1 MIGGLIGNFKI
12 VEQIGEGGMGTV
24 YRGVDVMLDRPVA
37 LKRLRPDFSD
47 NPQLLQ
53 RFRTEATALAKLNHP
68 NIATLYSF
76 FRHLDDHFMAMEF
89 VEGETLDKVL
99 HEGGPLPCER
109 AVAIFGQVLD
119 AIEHAH
125 AFGILHRDIKPENV
139 IVSDRDVAK
148 VTDFGIARVL
158 GEAGLTRAGS
168 LIGTIRYMAPER
180 VKGQPADRRSDIYSL
195 GVVLYEMLAGRVPFI
210 AHSEFEL
217 MTAHVEKA
225 PTPVSKLVPSIPEPV
240 SNAVLQALAKSP
252 DERPQTASAF
262 RIQLDEAL
270 RASRRRPV
278 FSAAGEVSET
288 RFVPR
293 EAVEAAL
300 SQAAASTVGPDFST
314 PSPAAST
321 TPESAG
327 PSTRT
332 PAQVSVLPP
341 LSRSSHPR
349 PEPAKKAADWQ
360 TYAAIAAGA
369 FLIAALMLVLSR
381 YLS

>member
-24 YRGVDVMLDRPVA
+24 YRGIDVMLDRPVA

-99 HEGGPLPCER
+99 HGGGPLPCER

-148 VTDFGIARVL
+148 VTDFGRARVL

-270 RASRRRPV
+270 RASRRPV
-278 FSAAGEVSET
+278 SSVAGEVSET

-314 PSPAAST
+314 PP
-321 TPESAG
+321 SAG
-327 PSTRT
+327 PAKPP
-332 PAQVSVLPP
+332 PAQVSALPP

-349 PEPAKKAADWQ
+349 PAPAKKPADWQ
-360 TYAAIAAGA
+360 TYAAIAAGV

>member
-1 MIGGLIGNFKI
+1 MIGGLVGNFKI

-24 YRGVDVMLDRPVA
+24 YRGIDVMLDRPVA

-53 RFRTEATALAKLNHP
+53 RFRTEAAALAKLNHP

-89 VEGETLDKVL
+89 VEGETLDNVL
-99 HEGGPLPCER
+99 RKSSPLSPKR
-109 AVAIFGQVLD
+109 AAALFVQVLD

-125 AFGILHRDIKPENV
+125 EAGILHRDIKPENV
-139 IVSDRDVAK
+139 IVSDHDVAK

-180 VKGQPADRRSDIYSL
+180 VKGEPADRRSDIYSL
-195 GVVLYEMLAGRVPFI
+195 AVMFYEMLAGRPPFI

-225 PTPVSKLVPSIPEPV
+225 PTPITKLVPSIPQPV
-240 SNAVLQALAKSP
+240 SDAVLQALAKSP
-252 DERPQTASAF
+252 DERPQTAGAF
-262 RIQLDEAL
+262 RIRLDEAL
-270 RASRRRPV
+270 LAAPRSAGPTTAS
-278 FSAAGEVSET
+278 EVNET
-288 RFVPR
+288 RFVPP
-293 EAVEAAL
+293 EAVKAAL
-300 SQAAASTVGPDFST
+300 SQVPHSPSQPPAYTQPPAS
-314 PSPAAST
+314 ST
-321 TPESAG
+321 TPM
-327 PSTRT
+327 
-332 PAQVSVLPP
+332 PAQPPSLPP
-341 LSRSSHPR
+341 VSRASSAPDS
-349 PEPAKKAADWQ
+349 PAGKPVAWQ
-360 TYAAIAAGA
+360 TYALIAAGA
-369 FLIAALMLVLSR
+369 FLIGVLAVAVLR